1 MCDTIIDQWEVC
13 VLMMGT
19 SKENVIL
26 DRVKKFTL
34 KRIVNCLFSWYQLFS
49 TNKTDHHDIT
59 EILLKVALKTI
70 SLNQTNGLFLNLSD
84 RIGDTI

>member
-26 DRVKKFTL
+26 DRVRKFTL
-34 KRIVNCLFSWYQLFS
+34 KRIVNGLFS
-49 TNKTDHHDIT
+49 TNKTDRHDIT
-59 EILLKVALKTI
+59 EILLKVALNTI
-70 SLNQTNGLFLNLSD
+70 SLTQTNGLFLNLSD